1 MKQSKIIVAGI
12 GPGSE
17 QDITPAVLAAVR
29 EADVVVGYKYYFRFI
44 RDFVRPDAECIDT
57 GMKRE
62 RARAEQ
68 AFEYA
73 EQGKTVCVISS
84 GDAGIYGMTPL
95 IYEMKRERQSN
106 VEIIALPGISAF
118 QKAASLLGAPIGHDF
133 CVISLSDL
141 MTPWERIERRILAA
155 AQADFVTAVYNPKS
169 DGRYWQIYRL
179 REIFLREGRSPETP
193 VGYVRQAGREE
204 QEIHITTLAAFDPET
219 VDMFTVV
226 LIGNSQTYTFNQNII
241 TPRGYYRETRRGQK
255 IDRQAILRKLV
266 EIQYD
271 RNDIAFQR
279 GTFRVRGDVI
289 EVIPA
294 GYNEKAVRIEMFDDE
309 VERILEV
316 DVLTGE
322 I

>member
-118 QKAASLLGAPIGHDF
+118 QKAASLLGAPIGKKLSSICSKFADAEDGVYQSEIRFGKTYRSEPRRTAAF
-133 CVISLSDL
+133 CG
-141 MTPWERIERRILAA
+141 WYA
-155 AQADFVTAVYNPKS
+155 
-169 DGRYWQIYRL
+169 GYWQSLQRCPVQFPDAGTVRTWNSRL
-179 REIFLREGRSPETP
+179 HPDRS
-193 VGYVRQAGREE
+193 
-204 QEIHITTLAAFDPET
+204 
-219 VDMFTVV
+219 
-226 LIGNSQTYTFNQNII
+226 
-241 TPRGYYRETRRGQK
+241 
-255 IDRQAILRKLV
+255 
-266 EIQYD
+266 
-271 RNDIAFQR
+271 
-279 GTFRVRGDVI
+279 
-289 EVIPA
+289 
-294 GYNEKAVRIEMFDDE
+294 
-309 VERILEV
+309 
-316 DVLTGE
+316 
-322 I
+322 